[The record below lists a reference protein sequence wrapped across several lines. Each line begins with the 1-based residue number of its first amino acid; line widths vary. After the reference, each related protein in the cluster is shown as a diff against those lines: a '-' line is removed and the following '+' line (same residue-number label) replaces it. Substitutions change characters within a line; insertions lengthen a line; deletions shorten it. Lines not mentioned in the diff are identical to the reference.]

1 MPDRLIK
8 LTEAS
13 QQEVFY
19 VDPTRVVM
27 VEPKAFVY
35 GKAGRSIVHIEGD
48 LRRTCSEGPD
58 EIRRAIEAAFVD
70 YRESD
75 GGAR

>member
-8 LTEAS
+8 LTEA
-13 QQEVFY
+13 ERAEMFY
-19 VDPTRVVM
+19 VDPTRVVL

-35 GKAGRSIVHIEGD
+35 GKAGRSIVHIEGEI
-48 LRRTCSEGPD
+48 RRTCCETPD
-58 EIRRAIEAAFVD
+58 EIRRAIESAFVD